1 MKIGMRN
8 SFMLMISIV
17 IAIILVVSGC
27 GGGDSISSSGGTST
41 NLKGALFS
49 ILNPVPVVS
58 NTLLRQNA
66 GSPINGA
73 QVSYVVDQ
81 TGIAGFGAA
90 KITVAT
96 ATTNSNGVA
105 SIAIPAGAYTAQFS
119 GLPTDLVAGENAAYY
134 NSETVTASSSKNYR
148 ADQYIFSITSPVAL
162 SSLTIEVYQTN
173 SAGVVDQGSYS
184 NSVDPLTGNVASSI
198 HDPIVYNKT
207 TTLSSVTTD
216 AEIVELFKGSY
227 RAVIRATPV
236 LSTDSLAVYISNV
249 FTVTGGGVTAST
261 PVALAAP
268 NKAPSITLQNTSGAG
283 LASYGVSFYEAANK
297 IFLGTVSTNASGVAS
312 IGVSGSVTSVI
323 ATIADNTAAYKGVYV
338 FNDINTSI
346 TATLKQFT
354 IAGQVQPSVGS
365 LDALDP
371 LSVYARTNSGLGRW
385 ADNVNVASVSAT
397 PGTGVYTLTLF
408 GGAASVLNYKIGA
421 SSVKG
426 FPDLTKTS
434 VAVTNASLTSQNIA
448 VAPGGVILGKIQT
461 EGKLDLASI
470 RVSVY
475 GASADGVIEEVAS
488 MQTNSTGDYSLEV
501 PYGTYFLLAN
511 GAVSD
516 GIGISAGAATYQ
528 KNLTQFSLLG
538 QVSKNLGNTTAGAN
552 AASVLIGAQSATTN
566 SLGVFTFNVM
576 EGKNWICAVPS
587 ATNDPTYGYTC
598 NLNVLVD
605 ASTVAAA
612 RQ

>member
-1 MKIGMRN
+1 MKT
-8 SFMLMISIV
+8 MISIV
-17 IAIILVVSGC
+17 TVVFFVLISG
-27 GGGDSISSSGGTST
+27 I
-41 NLKGALFS
+41 
-49 ILNPVPVVS
+49 V
-58 NTLLRQNA
+58 
-66 GSPINGA
+66 
-73 QVSYVVDQ
+73 
-81 TGIAGFGAA
+81 
-90 KITVAT
+90 
-96 ATTNSNGVA
+96 
-105 SIAIPAGAYTAQFS
+105 
-119 GLPTDLVAGENAAYY
+119 
-134 NSETVTASSSKNYR
+134 
-148 ADQYIFSITSPVAL
+148 IFSI
-162 SSLTIEVYQTN
+162 
-173 SAGVVDQGSYS
+173 GMGG
-184 NSVDPLTGNVASSI
+184 GNVGYSKEVPTVANFNVSS
-198 HDPIVYNKT
+198 
-207 TTLSSVTTD
+207 S
-216 AEIVELFKGSY
+216 EISQARLDKLLLEFAAKWQLGIYMSPLKGN
-227 RAVIRATPV
+227 A
-236 LSTDSLAVYISNV
+236 D
-249 FTVTGGGVTAST
+249 
-261 PVALAAP
+261 
-268 NKAPSITLQNTSGAG
+268 KG
-283 LASYGVSFYEAANK
+283 LYAQ
-297 IFLGTVSTNASGVAS
+297 
-312 IGVSGSVTSVI
+312 IG
-323 ATIADNTAAYKGVYV
+323 
-338 FNDINTSI
+338 
-346 TATLKQFT
+346 
-354 IAGQVQPSVGS
+354 
-365 LDALDP
+365 
-371 LSVYARTNSGLGRW
+371 
-385 ADNVNVASVSAT
+385 
-397 PGTGVYTLTLF
+397 
-408 GGAASVLNYKIGA
+408 
-421 SSVKG
+421 
-426 FPDLTKTS
+426 TKTS